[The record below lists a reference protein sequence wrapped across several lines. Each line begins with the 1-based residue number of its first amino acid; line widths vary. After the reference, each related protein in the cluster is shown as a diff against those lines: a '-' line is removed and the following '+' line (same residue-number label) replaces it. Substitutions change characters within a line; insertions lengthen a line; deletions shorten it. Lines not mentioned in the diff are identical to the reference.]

1 MTLPRKYLWLN
12 DENARLAIFFVDVY
26 FAPDCMSTDSITLL
40 VASRFQAKKVIR
52 YVRARCLEFHGFRI
66 SIAWQ
71 RDLWSTGWVLKR
83 WRPLLAL
90 RLR

>member
-1 MTLPRKYLWLN
+1 MTLPRKSLWLN
-12 DENARLAIFFVDVY
+12 GEDAERAVFFVGVY
-26 FAPDCMSTDSITLL
+26 FVPDCMSADRITLL
-40 VASRFQAKKVIR
+40 VTSRFQAKKVIR
-52 YVRARCLEFHGFRI
+52 YVRARCLKFHGFRT